1 MSVKYEVGL
10 VYPEPES
17 GREALWGCKWQSLLR
32 EYVSQENSDSDRVPA
47 ALYSSC
53 RPGGAIYGP
62 RPG

>member
-1 MSVKYEVGL
+1 MQMAELK
-10 VYPEPES
+10 
-17 GREALWGCKWQSLLR
+17 LLS

-53 RPGGAIYGP
+53 QPGGAIYGP